1 VTYKPLPLKIF
12 LQYVRALGWTLTK
25 GGKDW
30 NLYNEFG
37 QFICSIIIAHG
48 KKTKEEVVAYS
59 VHKVEKIV
67 KGKGLLWPPKKI

>member
-12 LQYVRALGWTLTK
+12 LQYIRALGWTLKK

-30 NLYNEFG
+30 NLYDEFG
-37 QFICSIIIAHG
+37 HFVCSVIIAHG

-67 KGKGLLWPPKKI
+67 KKERGSWPPRKK

>member
-1 VTYKPLPLKIF
+1 MTYKPLALKIF
-12 LQYVRALGWTLTK
+12 LQYIRALGWTLKK

-30 NLYNEFG
+30 NLYNDEG
-37 QFICSIIIAHG
+37 QFVCSVIIAHG

-67 KGKGLLWPPKKI
+67 KAKGLLWPPKKK